1 MVEIRFARS
10 QEVSGKGDEAVRTL
24 QAAVVKFPK
33 EPAVKLSLASTLER
47 DRKYGDAEAIFR
59 QIIADDPKNA
69 DAFNSLGYMFAE
81 RGQKLDE
88 AIALVQRALTLE
100 PGNAAYLDSL
110 GWAYYK
116 QNRFDQAE
124 APLRE
129 AAEKLPTVSVI
140 QDHLGD
146 LLDKRGLFEEAITA
160 WQKALDGDS
169 DSISRPDLDDKIKS
183 ARQKLGRK
191 K

>member
-1 MVEIRFARS
+1 M
-10 QEVSGKGDEAVRTL
+10 L
-24 QAAVVKFPK
+24 
-33 EPAVKLSLASTLER
+33 
-47 DRKYGDAEAIFR
+47 
-59 QIIADDPKNA
+59 
-69 DAFNSLGYMFAE
+69 AE

-88 AIALVQRALTLE
+88 AVGFVERALAID
-100 PGNAAYLDSL
+100 PGNGAYLDSL

-116 QNRFDQAE
+116 QNRLEQAD

-129 AAEKLPTVSVI
+129 AAKQLPTVSVI

-146 LLDKRGLFEEAITA
+146 LLNKRGLFDEAIVA
-160 WQKALDGDS
+160 WQKALDGDG
-169 DSISRPDLDDKIKS
+169 DSISRSEIDSKIKS